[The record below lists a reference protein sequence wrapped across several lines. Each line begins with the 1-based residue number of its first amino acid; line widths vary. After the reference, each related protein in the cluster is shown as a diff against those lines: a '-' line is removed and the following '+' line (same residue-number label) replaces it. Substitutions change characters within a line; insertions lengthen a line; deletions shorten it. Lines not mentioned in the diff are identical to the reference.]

1 MGCSFIG
8 TQGGVRGRLF
18 TKGGV
23 EGELLVRRE
32 GWEVVE
38 FVNATD

>member
-18 TKGGV
+18 TERGV